1 MTRLLVLGLL
11 LVVLWLAVKGFTV
24 QLKAAVLG
32 QTSGRGKPP
41 APRET
46 VETLVRCARCGT
58 YVAASRALKAAAA
71 EDAAFC
77 SEKCILSGHP

>member
-32 QTSGRGKPP
+32 QVPGRSRPP
-41 APRET
+41 EPREA
-46 VETLVRCARCGT
+46 VETLMRCARCGT

-71 EDAAFC
+71 GNETFC
-77 SEKCILSGHP
+77 SEKCILGHV